1 LEVRRKLNDNIGIS
15 IDYMR
20 FGWFYAFKGDYNR
33 AIEYYREAIRIN
45 PDDAAA
51 HYNLGSALQNLERYD
66 EAEEEYREAIRINP
80 DLAEAHYNL
89 GNLLKDLKRYAEA
102 EKEYR
107 EAIRINPDLAEAHAN
122 LGILLLK
129 AKRPEDAKKEFEIAK
144 ELFEKQGREADV
156 KKMEELLANT
166 QEAG

>member
-1 LEVRRKLNDNIGIS
+1 MNDNIGIS

-20 FGWFYAFKGDYNR
+20 FGWFYTFKGDYNR

-80 DLAEAHYNL
+80 DLAEAH
-89 GNLLKDLKRYAEA
+89 
-102 EKEYR
+102 
-107 EAIRINPDLAEAHAN
+107 AN
-122 LGILLLK
+122 LSILLLK